1 MPFFG
6 SSKKHDDNMAVA
18 GMDNACAGGRH
29 HVQPTIYSARLRGA
43 GMANGDAFGQTR
55 ASAPGPIY
63 KKSASHLHAQDDP
76 YTAGGVGSGRQG
88 SDGRGIQSAGANN
101 HGAAQNLSGDQ
112 GSGGRLAGNL
122 EPAAP
127 MVGSEQLK
135 WKRLQ
140 KEQAANVFRLRSALA
155 EADPLSMT
163 HSCAANM
170 LPPMERTQNTPL

>member
-1 MPFFG
+1 MMTTRRLLRAWTTPVP
-6 SSKKHDDNMAVA
+6 AVA
-18 GMDNACAGGRH
+18 TMFSPPSILLDSAAQEWQMGTH
-29 HVQPTIYSARLRGA
+29 SARHGPALPARSTTRNPLETVRKTTRTLRVVLDQ
-43 GMANGDAFGQTR
+43 DA
-55 ASAPGPIY
+55 
-63 KKSASHLHAQDDP
+63 K
-76 YTAGGVGSGRQG
+76 
-88 SDGRGIQSAGANN
+88 
-101 HGAAQNLSGDQ
+101 

-170 LPPMERTQNTPL
+170 LPPMEHTQNTPL